1 MRHRKNSVKLGRKT
15 EHREAMQANQA
26 CSLIRHQRI
35 KTTLAKAKALR
46 PVAEKLVTLGKKGS
60 LHHRRLAVARLDGHE
75 TEAKILFDQIAPKF
89 KDREGGYTRI
99 IKLGPRNSDSTDMAI
114 IEWVEADAPAQ
125 EAEEEKATEET
136 PAKSPAKT
144 K

>member
-1 MRHRKNSVKLGRKT
+1 M
-15 EHREAMQANQA
+15 ANQA

-46 PVAEKLVTLGKKGS
+46 PFAEKLVTLGKKGG
-60 LHHRRLAVARLDGHE
+60 LHQRRLAIARLDGHE
-75 TEAKILFDQIAPKF
+75 TEAKILFDEIAPRF

-99 IKLGPRNSDSTDMAI
+99 IKLGPRQSDASSMAI

-125 EAEEEKATEET
+125 DGAEETNEKAAVASE
-136 PAKSPAKT
+136 
-144 K
+144 